1 MSVGHQVARSL
12 PTTDV
17 SRGNCPSRTGQVPFA
32 SEKFE
37 IDRCSKKRVLIHPVF
52 DFSEFLNRHSASE
65 EEIFRPQIEPFGHVS
80 LGSVIIVTGSDGVS
94 VNAKI

>member
-1 MSVGHQVARSL
+1 MPVGHQIARSF
-12 PTTDV
+12 PATDV

-37 IDRCSKKRVLIHPVF
+37 IDRRSEKRVLIHPVF
-52 DFSEFLNRHSASE
+52 DFSKFLNRHGAGE
-65 EEIFRPQIEPFGHVS
+65 EEIFWPQIEPFGHVL
-80 LGSVIIVTGSDGVS
+80 LGSVIVITWSDGVS

>member
-1 MSVGHQVARSL
+1 MPVGHQIARSL
-12 PTTDV
+12 PATDV
-17 SRGNCPSRTGQVPFA
+17 SRGNRPGRTGQVPFA

-37 IDRCSKKRVLIHPVF
+37 IDRCSEKRVLIHPAF
-52 DFSEFLNRHSASE
+52 DFLEFLNGHRAGE
-65 EEIFRPQIEPFGHVS
+65 EEIFWSQIEPFGHVS